1 MSRFI
6 VGTAGHI
13 DHGKTSLIKALS
25 GISTDRLKEEQKRGI
40 SIVNGYAYLKRGEDL
55 ISIIDVPGHEK
66 FIKNM
71 LSGITAIDLVLFVVA
86 ADEGVMP
93 QTREHFD
100 IVRLLD
106 IPEGMFLI
114 TKIDK
119 ARDMIELVE
128 EDIKDLTAG
137 TRYADFPVLPVS
149 AFTGERLEEVR
160 QFVFDHFD
168 RSVQKPTYYPR
179 LNVDRL
185 FKSKGYGDIVTGSLE
200 GADLPIDTILTQY
213 PGGDT
218 FKIRSI
224 ESHDQPTERAA
235 LHSRVAL
242 NLAGDKKAKLE
253 RGSVLSV
260 AGKYAE
266 SANALVRFTIL
277 EEYLH
282 LFKSNHSYKFY
293 FGSAEVM
300 GKAIALQEDIGEIL
314 LEEPQ
319 LLYHGQRAIIRSLS
333 PVATIGRLEV
343 LDSTPLSGKRHK
355 RQAAAQLQGDYA
367 SYIYG
372 KYPFGLTATDLEREF
387 VTKFDEL
394 DRSRLVP
401 LGAKWIHPDQL
412 ENWKQKV
419 LTSFQEY
426 FAKDNLLEWMERED
440 LKQALSIE
448 NREDFDQLMNWL
460 SQNKLIESKDT
471 RLKPTART
479 IVVDPKQAQMVDE
492 ILTEFE
498 GYGLEVP
505 EYATILKRYSK
516 EKKPVGAFLLK
527 QGELIRINPDF
538 VVKKDFINC
547 LKKDI
552 IRYIREKGEI
562 DIASLRDL
570 TGLSRKYIVPYLEYF
585 DSVGLT
591 KRMDNKRVLTKEYQ
605 DG

>member
-25 GISTDRLKEEQKRGI
+25 GIATDRLKEEQKRGI
-40 SIVNGYAYLKRGEDL
+40 SIVNGYAYLKRGDDV

-93 QTREHFD
+93 QTKEHFD

-106 IPEGMFLI
+106 ISQGMFLI
-114 TKIDK
+114 TKVDK
-119 ARDMIELVE
+119 ARDMVELVE
-128 EDIKDLTAG
+128 EDIAELTAG

-149 AFTGERLEEVR
+149 AYTGEGLEEVR
-160 QFVFDHFD
+160 QFIFDHFD
-168 RSVQKPTYYPR
+168 QALAKPTYYPR

-185 FKSKGYGDIVTGSLE
+185 FKSKGHGDIVTGSLE
-200 GADLPIDTILTQY
+200 GADLSIETMLTQY
-213 PGGDT
+213 PCGDT
-218 FKIRSI
+218 FKIRSM
-224 ESHDQPTERAA
+224 ESHDQATQLAPM
-235 LHSRVAL
+235 HSRVAL
-242 NLAGDKKAKLE
+242 NVTGEKRAKLE

-266 SANALVRFTIL
+266 TANALVRFTIL
-277 EEYLH
+277 EDYQY

-300 GKAIALQEDIGEIL
+300 GKAIILNDNIGEIL
-314 LEEPQ
+314 LDEPQ
-319 LLYHGQRAIIRSLS
+319 LLFHSQMAIIRALS

-343 LDSTPLSGKRHK
+343 LDSTPPSGKRHK
-355 RQAAAQLQGDYA
+355 RAAASALLGDYRA
-367 SYIYG
+367 YIFD
-372 KYPFGLTATDLEREF
+372 KYPFGLSATDLEREF
-387 VTKFDEL
+387 VTKLSDLDYSEL
-394 DRSRLVP
+394 IKF
-401 LGAKWIHPDQL
+401 GTKWIHPDWLKRWQ
-412 ENWKQKV
+412 ER
-419 LTSFQEY
+419 TATAFQAY
-426 FAKDNLLEWMERED
+426 FSQDNLREWMERED
-440 LKQALSIE
+440 LKQALGISE
-448 NREDFDQLMNWL
+448 REDFDQLILWL
-460 SQNKLIESKDT
+460 KDNQLLEVLDS

-479 IVVDPKQAQMVDE
+479 VVIDPKQAKFVDE
-492 ILTEFE
+492 ILNEFE
-498 GYGLEVP
+498 DYGLEVP
-505 EYATILKRYSK
+505 DYGVVLKAYSK
-516 EKKPVGAFLLK
+516 EKKPVAAFLLK
-527 QGELIRINPDF
+527 QGELIRLNSEF
-538 VVKKDFINC
+538 VVKNHFINC

-562 DIASLRDL
+562 DIASLREL

-585 DSVGLT
+585 DSIGMT
-591 KRMDNKRVLTKEYQ
+591 KRLDNKRVLTKEYQ

>member
-13 DHGKTSLIKALS
+13 DHGKTALIKALS

-40 SIVNGYAYLKRGEDL
+40 SIVNGYAYLKRGDDI

-114 TKIDK
+114 TKVDK
-119 ARDMIELVE
+119 ARDLVELVE
-128 EDIKDLTAG
+128 ADIAELTAG

-149 AFTGERLEEVR
+149 AFTGEGLDEVKA
-160 QFVFDHFD
+160 FVFDHYD
-168 RSVQKPTYYPR
+168 RTVQKPTYYPR

-185 FKSKGYGDIVTGSLE
+185 FKSKGFGSIVTGSLE
-200 GADLPIDTILTQY
+200 GADLTVDTPLVQY
-213 PGGDT
+213 PGGDS
-218 FKIRSI
+218 FKIRSM
-224 ESHDQPTERAA
+224 ESHDAPTERAA

-242 NLAGDKKAKLE
+242 NVSGEKKSRLE

-266 SANALVRFTIL
+266 NDNALVRFTIL
-277 EEYLH
+277 PEYDH
-282 LFKSNHSYKFY
+282 LFKTNHSYKFY
-293 FGSAEVM
+293 FGSNEII
-300 GKAIALQEDIGEIL
+300 GKAIRLHEDIGEIL
-314 LEEPQ
+314 LNERQ
-319 LLYHGQRAIIRSLS
+319 LLFHGQKAIIRSLS

-343 LDSTPLSGKRHK
+343 LDSTPLPGKRHK
-355 RQAAAQLQGDYA
+355 RQAARDLQGDYA
-367 SYIYG
+367 KYIYA
-372 KYPFGLTATDLEREF
+372 KYPLGLTREDLEREF
-387 VTKFDEL
+387 VTRFDEL
-394 DRSRLVP
+394 AISALVP
-401 LGAKWIHPDQL
+401 LGNKWIHPDQL
-412 ENWKQKV
+412 AFWAGNVRDVFDNFYQ
-419 LTSFQEY
+419 
-426 FAKDNLLEWMERED
+426 KDNLLEWMERED
-440 LKQALSIE
+440 LKQALGISQ
-448 NREDFDQLMNWL
+448 REDFDRLLGWL
-460 SQNKLIESKDT
+460 AERREIVTEES
-471 RLKPTART
+471 RVKPARRT
-479 IVVDPKQAQMVDE
+479 ITVDPKQQAFVDE
-492 ILTEFE
+492 ILDEFQSF
-498 GYGLEVP
+498 GLEVP
-505 EYATILKRYSK
+505 NYVDVVKAYGK
-516 EKKPVGAFLLK
+516 EKKPVAPFLLK
-527 QGELIRINPDF
+527 QGELVRINSDL

-552 IRYIREKGEI
+552 IRYTREYGEI
-562 DIASLRDL
+562 DISSLREL

-585 DSVGLT
+585 DRIGVT
-591 KRMDNKRVLTKEYQ
+591 RRVENKRVLTKEYQ